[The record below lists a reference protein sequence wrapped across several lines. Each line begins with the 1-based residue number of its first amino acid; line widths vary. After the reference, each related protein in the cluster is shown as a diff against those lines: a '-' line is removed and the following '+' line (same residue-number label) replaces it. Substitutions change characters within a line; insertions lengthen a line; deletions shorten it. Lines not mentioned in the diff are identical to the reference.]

1 MWSFSAFGPNCVDVN
16 IPVPVWSRNVAN
28 FVLHQL
34 CLRREDKDPNPGSR
48 VCSCHFVN
56 GERKNNPHIFKRNA
70 CKYKAS
76 SVLTPLGEPKGRE
89 FEKCSRNET
98 VAIERTEDAVNSGRT
113 QTCSKATQTFPQR
126 LKATIFTVDIDGF
139 KRRSDSMENAKSKL
153 AIVQLQEWRERQW
166 EGDRGTAYCTD
177 PPGAMGPI
185 IGMSPDKKAE
195 TPGPRAERTG
205 LRALLGAGTLP
216 EAESAAS
223 PRATSLDGVGGM
235 VGGPEGGAEDEE
247 LTNLN
252 WLHEN
257 LLQNF
262 TLGGPEAPPSGSPLF
277 DIEGEGGLPH
287 ALCSSL
293 SSSDSPSSSSLSSAS
308 LPRGRSR
315 EKDPLK
321 SKPPFSFSLLIYMAI
336 EQSPRKSLPVKDIY
350 GWILEHFPYF
360 ASAPTGWKNS
370 VRHNLS
376 LNKCFRKVD
385 KSLGKVS
392 GKGSLWCV
400 DPKYRPNLLQ
410 ALKKQHLPTG
420 QAFGTPPSSPLSASS
435 PPHHLLLRDQCC
447 SVKESD
453 IDAATAM
460 MLLNSAPEHH
470 PEPYGRD
477 GPIDLSQRDL
487 VVVSRDPKQDHNY
500 SSVPQQHRPPRSR
513 SSSLSSLDEGSGR
526 APRKTH
532 RAGSEGFHSNED
544 SDPSPDLGPGAGGE
558 AAKAGPGQRGAR
570 GRPGRRAKPT
580 PPGRGHAH
588 ASVEV
593 PRKRAWLEAKAE
605 VDEELKEAA
614 GSLLH
619 LAGIRTC
626 LEASKR
632 TARSKKLSRK

>member
-1 MWSFSAFGPNCVDVN
+1 MGQCFVPDCNHQSERDTCKFFRFPKDVELFN
-16 IPVPVWSRNVAN
+16 IWAK
-28 FVLHQL
+28 L
-34 CLRREDKDPNPGSR
+34 CRREDKDPNPGSR

-56 GERKNNPHIFKRNA
+56 GERKNDPHIFKRNA
-70 CKYKAS
+70 RKFKTS
-76 SVLTPLGEPKGRE
+76 SVPSPLGERKGRK
-89 FEKCSRNET
+89 FEKVGLHAT
-98 VAIERTEDAVNSGRT
+98 VTRKSTDDAVVSGARRK
-113 QTCSKATQTFPQR
+113 QTCSNATQTFPQR
-126 LKATIFTVDIDGF
+126 LEATIFTVDIDGL
-139 KRRSDSMENAKSKL
+139 KRRPGSMENAKSKL
-153 AIVQLQEWRERQW
+153 AIARLQ
-166 EGDRGTAYCTD
+166 D

-185 IGMSPDKKAE
+185 FGMSPDKKAE
-195 TPGPRAERTG
+195 TPGPLAEQAG

-235 VGGPEGGAEDEE
+235 MGGPEGGAEDEE

-262 TLGGPEAPPSGSPLF
+262 TLGGPEAQPSGSPLF
-277 DIEGEGGLPH
+277 DIEGDGGLPH
-287 ALCSSL
+287 AL
-293 SSSDSPSSSSLSSAS
+293 SSSDSPTSSSLSSTS

-336 EQSPRKSLPVKDIY
+336 EQSPHKSLPVKDIY

-360 ASAPTGWKNS
+360 SSAPTGWKNS

-420 QAFGTPPSSPLSASS
+420 QAFCTPPSSPLSASS
-435 PPHHLLLRDQCC
+435 PPRHLLLRDQCC

-477 GPIDLSQRDL
+477 DPIDLSQRDL

-500 SSVPQQHRPPRSR
+500 SSVPQQRRASRSR
-513 SSSLSSLDEGSGR
+513 SSSLSSLDEGLGR
-526 APRKTH
+526 VPRKTH

-544 SDPSPDLGPGAGGE
+544 SDPSPDHDPNNGGE
-558 AAKAGPGQRGAR
+558 ELKAGPGQRSAR
-570 GRPGRRAKPT
+570 GRPGRRPKAIAL
-580 PPGRGHAH
+580 GCGHTR
-588 ASVEV
+588 ASAEV
-593 PRKRAWLEAKAE
+593 PRKRVWLEAKTE

-619 LAGIRTC
+619 LAGIRTS
-626 LEASKR
+626 LEATKR
-632 TARSKKLSRK
+632 TARSKKHCRK